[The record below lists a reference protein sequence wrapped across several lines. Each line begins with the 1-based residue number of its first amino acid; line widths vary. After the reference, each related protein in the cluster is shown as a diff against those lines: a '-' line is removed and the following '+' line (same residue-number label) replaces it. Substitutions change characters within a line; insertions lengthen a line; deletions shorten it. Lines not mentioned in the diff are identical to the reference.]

1 MNKQEAM
8 KILTDTKHD
17 YEFCWSND
25 FRTGFFEGID
35 CSLKTVKQIDEPEKP
50 ILTKEEAEWL
60 EHLKLIGNFTYCLYI
75 ITRQG
80 WGYDF
85 EFSSHEKKYKL
96 SCANKNDGDENEL
109 TKNRLVNAL
118 IYGYEVEKEKLYTV
132 ELPNPNNL
140 DYLMLQKDR
149 RGKISVAWYCTDSW
163 REDERV
169 RLTEAEIKEDFEWA
183 WQFAEEVEND

>member
-35 CSLKTVKQIDEPEKP
+35 CSLKTIKQIDEPEKP

-60 EHLKLIGNFTYCLYI
+60 EHLKLIGNFTY
-75 ITRQG
+75 
-80 WGYDF
+80 
-85 EFSSHEKKYKL
+85 
-96 SCANKNDGDENEL
+96 ANKNDGDENEL

-118 IYGYEVEKEKLYTV
+118 IYGCEVEKEKLYTV
-132 ELPNPNNL
+132 FQPATNEFLYTEPSGSLRSDAVTWTYAAETEEYHFTQQKLEELHYWANPAFT
-140 DYLMLQKDR
+140 
-149 RGKISVAWYCTDSW
+149 I
-163 REDERV
+163 
-169 RLTEAEIKEDFEWA
+169 
-183 WQFAEEVEND
+183 EEVEK